1 MIKTLK
7 AIAAELK
14 RANDLKERDIKNKE
28 TWGWYT
34 NPSPVQRSYQ
44 VGDDARYHTSEQVR
58 YGNVPSGYS
67 VTTKGRW

>member
-7 AIAAELK
+7 IIAAELK

-34 NPSPVQRSYQ
+34 RPSAPNADSINYSGVH
-44 VGDDARYHTSEQVR
+44 G
-58 YGNVPSGYS
+58 GYS
-67 VTTKGRW
+67 TTTAGGR

>member
-7 AIAAELK
+7 IIAAELK

-28 TWGWYT
+28 TWGWYIK
-34 NPSPVQRSYQ
+34 PP
-44 VGDDARYHTSEQVR
+44 AKTSDQVR
-58 YGNVPSGYS
+58 YGAVPSGYS

>member
-34 NPSPVQRSYQ
+34 NPSPVQ
-44 VGDDARYHTSEQVR
+44 TSDQVR
-58 YGNVPSGYS
+58 YSNVPSSYS
-67 VTTKGRW
+67 ITTKGRW

>member
-7 AIAAELK
+7 IIAAELK

-34 NPSPVQRSYQ
+34 RPSVPNPDSINYSSVHGISTTTTGLRSD
-44 VGDDARYHTSEQVR
+44 V
-58 YGNVPSGYS
+58 
-67 VTTKGRW
+67 

>member
-7 AIAAELK
+7 IIAAELK

-34 NPSPVQRSYQ
+34 RPSAPNADSINYGGVHGISTTTTGLRSD
-44 VGDDARYHTSEQVR
+44 V
-58 YGNVPSGYS
+58 
-67 VTTKGRW
+67 

>member
-7 AIAAELK
+7 IIAAELK

-34 NPSPVQRSYQ
+34 RPNVSSINR
-44 VGDDARYHTSEQVR
+44 TS
-58 YGNVPSGYS
+58 SGQNDRCY
-67 VTTKGRW
+67 TTQIGQNAYDR

>member
-7 AIAAELK
+7 IIAAELK

-28 TWGWYT
+28 TWGWYI
-34 NPSPVQRSYQ
+34 PSTVQTGPE
-44 VGDDARYHTSEQVR
+44 VGDVR
-58 YGNVPSGYS
+58 YSGMNGGYS